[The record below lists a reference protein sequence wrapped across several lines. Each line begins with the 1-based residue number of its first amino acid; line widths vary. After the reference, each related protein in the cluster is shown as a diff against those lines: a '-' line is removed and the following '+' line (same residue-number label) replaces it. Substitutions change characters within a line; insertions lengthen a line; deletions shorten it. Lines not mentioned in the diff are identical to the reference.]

1 LVAGTAK
8 QEKGAKKQEKADKQA
23 KAPKKA
29 EKRAAKQE
37 KADREEEKAAKT
49 AQKRAEKTLTKA
61 HTRDSLQALS
71 KLAEQVDGKY
81 RIVSQPP
88 IVVPAR
94 DLAATY
100 RLSPDQVVP
109 VLHDQFRAYRATL
122 QDDRRHLLERFEVVD
137 VARKVVGVGSVGTR
151 AFIVLLQG
159 RDAQDPLFLQIKEAT
174 ASVLEPYVGKSRYR
188 QHGERVVQ
196 GQRMM
201 QAASD
206 IYLGWTK
213 GLDVRRHFY
222 WRQLR
227 DMKGSAVVEAMIPLG
242 LTFYARICGW
252 TLARAHARSGDPV
265 AIAEYLGGSDAFDT
279 SITDF
284 SQRYADQNERDYKA
298 FVKAVRSGRLQAV
311 EGV

>member
-1 LVAGTAK
+1 
-8 QEKGAKKQEKADKQA
+8 
-23 KAPKKA
+23 
-29 EKRAAKQE
+29 
-37 KADREEEKAAKT
+37 
-49 AQKRAEKTLTKA
+49 
-61 HTRDSLQALS
+61 
-71 KLAEQVDGKY
+71 
-81 RIVSQPP
+81 
-88 IVVPAR
+88 
-94 DLAATY
+94 LAATY
-100 RLSPDQVVP
+100 GLSPDQVVP
-109 VLHDQFRAYRATL
+109 AIRDQFRAYRATL

-137 VARKVVGVGSVGTR
+137 IARKVVGVGSVGTR

-227 DMKGSAVVEAMIPLG
+227 DMKGSALPESMAPLG
-242 LTFYARICGW
+242 LTFYAGVCGW

-265 AIAEYLGGSDAFDT
+265 AIAEYLGTSDAFDT

-284 SQRYADQNERDYKA
+284 SQRYADQNEQDYQE
-298 FVKAVRSGRLQAV
+298 FVKAVRSGRLEAV